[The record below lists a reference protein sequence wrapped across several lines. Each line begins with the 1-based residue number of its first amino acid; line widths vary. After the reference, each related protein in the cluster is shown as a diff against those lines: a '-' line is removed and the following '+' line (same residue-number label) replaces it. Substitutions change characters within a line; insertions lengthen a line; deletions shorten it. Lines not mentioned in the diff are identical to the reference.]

1 MSIRKSTARGPHPHR
16 VVIVGGGAGGLE
28 LATRLGRRQGRR
40 DRMEVVL
47 VDRARTHMWKP
58 LLHAVAAGSLNI
70 HAEQVDYLYQ
80 ARWNHFEYCRG
91 PMIGLDR
98 AAREIVVGEV
108 RSDDG
113 ALILPARRLR
123 YDTLVIAVGS
133 TCNDFGTPGVAD
145 HAWKLDAPWQAHLF
159 HRQLV
164 NACFGAN
171 HRLPD
176 CGEPLNIA
184 IVGAGAT
191 GVELAAELRNA
202 TRALVGYGLRN
213 LDADRHIRIAIVE
226 AGPRI
231 LPNLTAKLSQ
241 SVAAALA
248 AQGIE
253 VRTGVKVTRVTASA
267 IECAEGSELAAD
279 LVVWA
284 AGIRA
289 PALLRGIDGLE
300 TDRIDRLVVGED
312 LRTTR
317 DGSVFALG
325 DCAAA
330 PWANAQSTLPPRAQ
344 VAHQQAKYLAR
355 ALTASMRGRRVDRFV
370 YRDHGSLISLGHAGA
385 MGSLMGFVRGK
396 GFRIQGLVARLMYW
410 SLYRSHRMAL
420 HGFCK
425 TALDTLTGWL
435 QRHTYPRVKLH

>member
-1 MSIRKSTARGPHPHR
+1 MKARGSSVHR

-28 LATRLGRRQGRR
+28 LATRLGRSQGRR
-40 DRMEVVL
+40 GRMEVVL

-98 AAREIVVGEV
+98 GAREIVIGEV
-108 RSDDG
+108 RSDDA
-113 ALILPARRLR
+113 ALILPVRRLR
-123 YDTLVIAVGS
+123 YDTLVVAVGS
-133 TCNDFGTPGVAD
+133 TCNDFDTPGVAE

-159 HRQLV
+159 HRKLV

-171 HRLPD
+171 HRLPHCD
-176 CGEPLNIA
+176 APLNIA

-191 GVELAAELRNA
+191 GVELAAELRHA
-202 TRALVGYGLRN
+202 TRVLAGYGLRN
-213 LDADRHIRIAIVE
+213 LDADRHIRIALIE

-231 LPNLTAKLSQ
+231 LPNLSEKLAD
-241 SVAAALA
+241 SVTSALA
-248 AQGIE
+248 AQGID
-253 VRTGVKVTRVTASA
+253 VRTGVQVTRVTASV
-267 IECAEGSELAAD
+267 IQCASGAEFGAD

-284 AGIRA
+284 AGVRA
-289 PALLRGIDGLE
+289 PAVLRALDGLE

-317 DGSVFALG
+317 APHIYALG

-330 PWANAQSTLPPRAQ
+330 PWPDAQSTLPPRAQ
-344 VAHQQAKYLAR
+344 VAHQQARFLAR
-355 ALTASMRGRRVDRFV
+355 TLSANVRGEQPARFR
-370 YRDHGSLISLGHAGA
+370 YRDHGSLISLGRAGA
-385 MGSLMGFVRGK
+385 VGSLMGFVRGK
-396 GFRIQGLVARLMYW
+396 GFRIQGMVASVMYW

-420 HGFCK
+420 YGFWK
-425 TALDTLTGWL
+425 TALDTVTGWL

>member
-1 MSIRKSTARGPHPHR
+1 
-16 VVIVGGGAGGLE
+16 
-28 LATRLGRRQGRR
+28 
-40 DRMEVVL
+40 MEVVL

-80 ARWNHFEYCRG
+80 ARWNHFEYYRG

-98 AAREIVVGEV
+98 CAREIVIGEV

-113 ALILPARRLR
+113 ALILPVRRLR

-133 TCNDFGTPGVAD
+133 TCNDFDTPGVAE

-159 HRQLV
+159 HRKLV

-171 HRLPD
+171 HRLPH
-176 CGEPLNIA
+176 CGAPLNIA

-191 GVELAAELRNA
+191 GVELAAELRRA
-202 TRALVGYGLRN
+202 TRVLAGYGLRN
-213 LDADRHIRIAIVE
+213 LDADRHIRIALIE

-231 LPNLTAKLSQ
+231 LPNLSKKLAD
-241 SVAAALA
+241 SVTSALA
-248 AQGIE
+248 TQGID
-253 VRTGVKVTRVTASA
+253 VRTGVQVTHVTASA
-267 IECAEGSELAAD
+267 IHCASGAQFAAD

-284 AGIRA
+284 AGVRA
-289 PALLRGIDGLE
+289 PAVLRALDGLE

-317 DGSVFALG
+317 DPHIFALG

-330 PWANAQSTLPPRAQ
+330 PWPDAQSTLPPRAQ
-344 VAHQQAKYLAR
+344 VAHQQAQYLAR
-355 ALTASMRGRRVDRFV
+355 ILPANARGEQAARFR
-370 YRDHGSLISLGHAGA
+370 YRDHGSLISLGRAGA
-385 MGSLMGFVRGK
+385 VGSLMGFVRGK
-396 GFRIQGLVARLMYW
+396 GFRIQGMVASVMYW
-410 SLYRSHRMAL
+410 SLYRSPRMAL
-420 HGFCK
+420 HGFWK
-425 TALDTLTGWL
+425 TALDTVTGWL

>member
-1 MSIRKSTARGPHPHR
+1 MNLSGSTARDRRTHR

-28 LATRLGRRQGRR
+28 LATRLGRRHGRR
-40 DRMEVVL
+40 GRMEVVL

-98 AAREIVVGEV
+98 AAREIVIGEV

-113 ALILPARRLR
+113 ALILPVRRLQ
-123 YDTLVIAVGS
+123 YDTLVVAVGS
-133 TCNDFGTPGVAD
+133 TCNDFDTPGVAD
-145 HAWKLDAPWQAHLF
+145 HAWKLDTPWQAHLF
-159 HRQLV
+159 HRKLV

-171 HRLPD
+171 YRLPD

-202 TRALVGYGLRN
+202 TRVLAGYGLRN
-213 LDADRHIRIAIVE
+213 LDAERHIRIAIIE

-231 LPNLTAKLSQ
+231 LPNLTEKLSE

-248 AQGIE
+248 KQRIE
-253 VRTGVKVTRVTASA
+253 VRTGVQVTRVTASA
-267 IECAEGSELAAD
+267 IQCGDGAELAAD

-289 PALLRGIDGLE
+289 PALLRAIDGLK

-317 DGSVFALG
+317 DPRIFALG

-330 PWANAQSTLPPRAQ
+330 PWPDAQATLPPRAQ
-344 VAHQQAKYLAR
+344 VAHQQAQYLAR
-355 ALTASMRGRRVDRFV
+355 ILTANARGGQVKRFR

-385 MGSLMGFVRGK
+385 VGSLMGFVRGK
-396 GFRIQGLVARLMYW
+396 GFRIEGLVARVMYW

-420 HGFCK
+420 HGFWK
-425 TALDTLTGWL
+425 TTLDTLTGWL

>member
-1 MSIRKSTARGPHPHR
+1 MNPGGRTAHC

-28 LATRLGRRQGRR
+28 LATRLGRSQGRR
-40 DRMEVVL
+40 GRMRVVL

-91 PMIGLDR
+91 PMVGLDR
-98 AAREIVVGEV
+98 AAREIVIGEV

-113 ALILPARRLR
+113 ALILPVRRLQ
-123 YDTLVIAVGS
+123 YDRLVIAVGS
-133 TCNDFGTPGVAD
+133 TCNDFDTPGVAE

-159 HRQLV
+159 HRKLV

-171 HRLPD
+171 HRIPHCD
-176 CGEPLNIA
+176 GTLNIA

-191 GVELAAELRNA
+191 GVELAAELRHA
-202 TRALVGYGLRN
+202 TRVLAGYGLRN
-213 LDADRHIRIAIVE
+213 LDADRHIRIALIE

-231 LPNLTAKLSQ
+231 LPNLSEKLAG
-241 SVAAALA
+241 SVTAALA
-248 AQGIE
+248 TQGIE
-253 VRTGVKVTRVTASA
+253 VRTGVQVTRVTASG
-267 IECAEGSELAAD
+267 IECSGGAEFAAD

-289 PALLRGIDGLE
+289 PALLRAADGLE

-317 DGSVFALG
+317 DLRIFALG
-325 DCAAA
+325 DCASA
-330 PWANAQSTLPPRAQ
+330 PGPNARSTLPPRAQ
-344 VAHQQAKYLAR
+344 VAHQQAQYLAR
-355 ALTASMRGRRVDRFV
+355 ALQAIARGDQVKRFR

-385 MGSLMGFVRGK
+385 VGSLMGFVRGK
-396 GFRIQGLVARLMYW
+396 GFRIQGLVASLMYW

-420 HGFCK
+420 HGFWK

>member
-1 MSIRKSTARGPHPHR
+1 MNLSGSTARDRRTHR

-28 LATRLGRRQGRR
+28 LATRLGRRHGRR
-40 DRMEVVL
+40 GRMEVVL

-98 AAREIVVGEV
+98 AAREIVIGEV

-113 ALILPARRLR
+113 ALILPVRRLQ

-133 TCNDFGTPGVAD
+133 TCNDFDTPGVAD
-145 HAWKLDAPWQAHLF
+145 HAWKLDTPWQAHLF
-159 HRQLV
+159 HRKLV

-171 HRLPD
+171 YRLPD

-202 TRALVGYGLRN
+202 TRVLAGYGLRN
-213 LDADRHIRIAIVE
+213 LDAERHIRIAIIE

-231 LPNLTAKLSQ
+231 LPNLTEKLSE

-248 AQGIE
+248 KQRIE
-253 VRTGVKVTRVTASA
+253 VRTGVQVTRVTASA
-267 IECAEGSELAAD
+267 IQCGDGAELAAD

-289 PALLRGIDGLE
+289 PALLRAIDGLK

-317 DGSVFALG
+317 DPRIFALG

-330 PWANAQSTLPPRAQ
+330 PWPDAQATLPPRAQ
-344 VAHQQAKYLAR
+344 VAHQQAQYLAR
-355 ALTASMRGRRVDRFV
+355 ILAASAPGGQVKPFR

-385 MGSLMGFVRGK
+385 VGSLMGFVRGK
-396 GFRIQGLVARLMYW
+396 GFRIEGLVARVMYW

-420 HGFCK
+420 HGFWK
-425 TALDTLTGWL
+425 TTLDTLTGWL